1 MRALQRSAAPLAA
14 GAWMLLVRA
23 GTDQE
28 GDQTVTVAKDPL
40 ALFRLD
46 SQVALVTGASSGLGA
61 RFAGVL
67 AAAGASV
74 AVVARRA
81 EKLNAVAAEIGAA
94 AIVAD
99 VTVEEDV
106 ERIAAETLD
115 RFGQIDVLVNN
126 AGASDHGPAEREPLE
141 RFRRIVDVNLVA
153 AYHLSQVVGRHMLD
167 RGQGSIINVASVL
180 GLVSAGQ
187 IPQPGYA
194 ASKAGLINLS
204 RELGAQ
210 WGRRGIRV
218 NALCPGWFESELTAD
233 MFADERALTWIRRK
247 TILGR
252 PGREHELDGA
262 LLWLA
267 GDASSYVTGQT
278 IVVDGG
284 YVAM

>member
-1 MRALQRSAAPLAA
+1 MDAA
-14 GAWMLLVRA
+14 GARS

-46 SQVALVTGASSGLGA
+46 SRVALVTGASSGLGA

-81 EKLNAVAAEIGAA
+81 EKLNAVAAEIGAS

-141 RFRRIVDVNLVA
+141 RFRRIIDVNLVA

-233 MFADERALTWIRRK
+233 MFADERALTWIQRK

-267 GDASSYVTGQT
+267 GGASSYVTGQA

-284 YVAM
+284 YTAI